1 MKKRRLLR
9 WLAVVVW
16 FCLAVFLSQ
25 QAGPESA
32 DTSNWLAVQI
42 VHILHLG
49 DSVDYLLFHAI
60 LRKVAHF
67 LVHFIL
73 AWLTYRALSI
83 SYKLEANAIIGC
95 LLICCTVAIF
105 DEAIQNIAPER
116 AARLL
121 DATLNLLGVLAGTSV
136 GVAAKKLQTKYCPK

>member
-1 MKKRRLLR
+1 MKIRRLLR

-16 FCLAVFLSQ
+16 FCLVVFLSQ

-32 DTSNWLAVQI
+32 DTSNWFAVQI
-42 VHILHLG
+42 VRILHL

-67 LVHFIL
+67 FVHFIL

-83 SYKLEANAIIGC
+83 SYKLEANTIIGC

-105 DEAIQNIAPER
+105 DESIQNIAPER
-116 AARLL
+116 AARVL
-121 DATLNLLGVLAGTSV
+121 DATLNLLGVLAGTFV
-136 GVAAKKLQTKYCPK
+136 GVAAKKLQAKCCPK